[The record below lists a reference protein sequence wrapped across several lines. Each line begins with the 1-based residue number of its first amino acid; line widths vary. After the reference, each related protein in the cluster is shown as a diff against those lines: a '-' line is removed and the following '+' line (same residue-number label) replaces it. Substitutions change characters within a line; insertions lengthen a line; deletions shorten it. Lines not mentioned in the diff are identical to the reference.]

1 MEQKLLVTHYKSLK
15 GTLKSKLDLS
25 DFLNVVLTLRELILA
40 RTNFREKIF
49 KLLKIFV
56 RTNFRKETYFKC
68 SQELNLPNINRKCVD
83 IFLR

>member
-40 RTNFREKIF
+40 RTNFREKSF
-49 KLLKIFV
+49 KLVKIFV

-83 IFLR
+83 IFLC